1 MKERNRYEM
10 RLCFSKFRK
19 IAPMK
24 KPFNTEQ
31 RDATKAT
38 ERKFSMEQVAE
49 LIGGVHPSTVCRLMN
64 ERKIGYYQI
73 GTRRM
78 VGESH
83 LQEFLRLAEREAKVR
98 SIH

>member
-1 MKERNRYEM
+1 
-10 RLCFSKFRK
+10 
-19 IAPMK
+19 MK

-64 ERKIGYYQI
+64 KRKIGYYQI

>member
-1 MKERNRYEM
+1 MNKP
-10 RLCFSKFRK
+10 L
-19 IAPMK
+19 K
-24 KPFNTEQ
+24 KDQ
-31 RDATKAT
+31 IDAAKAT

-64 ERKIGYYQI
+64 KRKIGYYQI

-83 LQEFLRLAEREAKVR
+83 LQEFLTLAEREAKVR